1 MELDK
6 RNLPAYPSA
15 AGYVS
20 RLEDEDDSPS
30 KEPASTR
37 QDEAHALLVSAGLAP
52 GDEPLAN
59 TPSGPADNDRHAR
72 SRTRPLTDPASVARR
87 EASFE
92 RREASLDRREASL
105 ARLEASLAQEVAS
118 HDENVRR
125 LEMRAVDLNRLEATP
140 VDRTTTL
147 ERQTPDQR
155 HESVTRTA
163 AAAAADQL
171 PFTIGDNTFAVVKQQ
186 GPTIAMPSDMAASSE
201 ATTTT
206 CAYLEGPK
214 PLTRGSIQPV
224 KEGRRPEVCPAFSL

>member
-6 RNLPAYPSA
+6 RKLPAYPSA

-30 KEPASTR
+30 KGPASSR
-37 QDEAHALLVSAGLAP
+37 RDEAHALLVSAGLAP

-87 EASFE
+87 EASLE

-105 ARLEASLAQEVAS
+105 NRREASLARLEASLAPEVAS
-118 HDENVRR
+118 HYENVRR
-125 LEMRAVDLNRLEATP
+125 LEMRAVDLRRLEATP
-140 VDRTTTL
+140 INRSTTL

-163 AAAAADQL
+163 AAAAAAAADDDDDDEL
-171 PFTIGDNTFAVVKQQ
+171 PFTIGATTVAVVKQQ
-186 GPTIAMPSDMAASSE
+186 GPTTAMPSDMAASSE
-201 ATTTT
+201 STATT
-206 CAYLEGPK
+206 
-214 PLTRGSIQPV
+214 
-224 KEGRRPEVCPAFSL
+224 